1 MPHVRLRDMKMIK
14 YFDAHCDTV
23 YRCYETGER
32 MRSNSGHIAL
42 ERADVFEAYAQVFT
56 FFWSADK
63 APKEGMLSVLKKM
76 HELFENELQANS
88 DIMAHCVTSD
98 DIRHNDKK
106 ISAVLSIE
114 GADLLEC
121 DPDNI
126 ELAKKWGVRLINPTW
141 NCANALSGTHCRESD
156 RGLSDLGRAFVKTA
170 EKADIM
176 MDVSHLSEK
185 GFWDL
190 VEIAEKPIV
199 ASHSNSRAVYDHSR
213 GLTDDQFK
221 AICQTG
227 GVVGLNLYTDF
238 VGENPTIDDLIAHLE
253 HFLNLGGEKHVALG
267 GDLDGCES
275 TVRGIT
281 GFQDVP
287 KIYDALENRGYS
299 KELIEDIFW
308 NNWLRIF

>member
-1 MPHVRLRDMKMIK
+1 MKKIR
-14 YFDAHCDTV
+14 YFDAHCDTIF
-23 YRCYETGER
+23 RSFFTGEGLR
-32 MRSNSGHIAL
+32 TNGGHIAL
-42 ERADVFEAYAQVFT
+42 DRADVFEAYAQVFT
-56 FFWSADK
+56 FFFSADD
-63 APKEGMLSVLKKM
+63 APEEGMLSIAKKM
-76 HELFENELQANS
+76 YDLFTSELEKNRDLMTHCKTAA
-88 DIMAHCVTSD
+88 DISKNAETG
-98 DIRHNDKK
+98 K

-126 ELAKKWGVRLINPTW
+126 ELAKEWGVRLINPTW

-170 EKADIM
+170 EQANIM

-190 VEIAEKPIV
+190 TEIAEKPIV
-199 ASHSNSRAVYDHSR
+199 ASHSNSRAVFDHSR

-227 GVVGLNLYTDF
+227 GVVGLNFYTDF
-238 VGENPTIDDLIAHLE
+238 VGVDPCIDDLIRHLE
-253 HFLNLGGEKHVALG
+253 HFLDLGGEKHVALG

-275 TVRGIT
+275 TVKEIT

-287 KIYDALENRGYS
+287 KLYDALEKRGYS
-299 KELIEDIFW
+299 KELLEDIFW
-308 NNWLRIF
+308 NNWLRLF

>member
-1 MPHVRLRDMKMIK
+1 MKKIK

-23 YRCYETGER
+23 YRSYMTGEG
-32 MRSNSGHIAL
+32 MRTNGGHIAL
-42 ERADVFEAYAQVFT
+42 DRAGVFESYAQVFT
-56 FFWSADK
+56 FFFSADD
-63 APKEGMLSVLKKM
+63 APEEGMLSVAKKM
-76 HELFENELQANS
+76 YDLFNSELEKNS
-88 DIMAHCVTSD
+88 DLIVHCKTSD
-98 DIRHNDKK
+98 DIENNAESGKTC
-106 ISAVLSIE
+106 AVLSIE

-126 ELAKKWGVRLINPTW
+126 ELAKEWGVRLINPTW

-156 RGLSDLGRAFVKTA
+156 RGISDLGRAFVKTA
-170 EKADIM
+170 EQADIM

-190 VEIAEKPIV
+190 TEIAEKPIV
-199 ASHSNSRAVYDHSR
+199 ASHSNSRAVFDHSR
-213 GLTDDQFK
+213 GLTDAQFK

-227 GVVGLNLYTDF
+227 GVVGINFYTDF
-238 VGENPTIDDLIAHLE
+238 VGVNPAIDDLIRHLE
-253 HFLNLGGEKHVALG
+253 HFLALGGEKHVALG

-275 TVRGIT
+275 TVKEIT

-287 KIYDALENRGYS
+287 KLYEALQNRGYS
-299 KELIEDIFW
+299 KELLEDIFW